1 MNQFQMGLLV
11 GILLIIAIGSIIRA
25 RGGHTLRRNSK
36 PGRTYGAEPAD
47 DAEKQRLREEVQA
60 LKERVAVLERIATDS
75 GSNLAQEIERLRD
88 R

>member
-1 MNQFQMGLLV
+1 MDSRHIMIV
-11 GILLIIAIGSIIRA
+11 LIITIVMIAGIFKHRRGASIIPYVRQ
-25 RGGHTLRRNSK
+25 RWDE
-36 PGRTYGAEPAD
+36 GAPAD

-75 GSNLAQEIERLRD
+75 SSNLAHEIEQLRD